1 MRNGNPEPPIAWRY
15 CGHQMKMWRTLAG
28 VSREQLA
35 EEAGFSVEFIKSVE
49 QGRRRANLHLLQVTD
64 DLCGAR
70 GFVVAAHEYLEP
82 SRHAPQYR
90 EFFAAEAEALSV
102 SAYETLYVPG
112 LLQTEDYA
120 RALMSQHWP
129 PVDDEIV
136 EQRVAQRLQRQEKL
150 HRKPLTPFHYVI
162 YEAALRTNVG
172 GPDVMKAQ
180 LEHLLEVSRQRNVWL
195 QVLPAIRHTAT
206 SLSGPF
212 ALLETPTHR
221 HLAYVEGQN
230 TSTLHS
236 DASIVS
242 DFIHGY
248 GMIRTQAL
256 NTQEST
262 GFIRKLAQWH

>member
-70 GFVVAAHEYLEP
+70 GLVVAAHEYLEP
-82 SRHAPQYR
+82 SRHASQYR
-90 EFFAAEAEALSV
+90 AFFAAEAEAVSLS
-102 SAYETLYVPG
+102 SYQSLYIPG

-120 RALMSQHWP
+120 RALMSKAWP

-136 EQRVAQRLQRQEKL
+136 EQRVTQRLQRQEKL
-150 HRKPLTPFHYVI
+150 HRKPLVPFHFAI

-172 GPDVMKAQ
+172 GPGVMKAQ
-180 LEHLLEVSRQRNVWL
+180 LDHLQKASELRNVCL
-195 QVLPAIRHTAT
+195 QVLPVGRYTPS
-206 SLSGPF
+206 SLCGPF
-212 ALLETPTHR
+212 TLLETPTHR
-221 HLAYVEGQN
+221 HIAYVEGQN
-230 TSTLHS
+230 TSALHS
-236 DASIVS
+236 EASMVS

-248 GMIRTQAL
+248 GLIRTQAL
-256 NTQEST
+256 SAEETVEFIGKVSQE
-262 GFIRKLAQWH
+262 L